1 ASMSTTVISAPGK
14 VLLAGGYLVLD
25 PAYSGV
31 VVSTGARFYT
41 AVRDLDEATS
51 LAAAQAD
58 RPVEIR
64 VRSPQF
70 ENATWVYSVG
80 ADVEC
85 DRACVSLS
93 ASSAS
98 SKNKFV
104 HLALQRTLS
113 LALEQ
118 HGAGAL
124 QNSLSYGLDITIVGD
139 NDFYSQRAQLEA
151 KKLPPTLASLAQIPP
166 FCKTGVQLAEV
177 HKTGLGSSAALIT
190 SLVSSLLIHLR
201 VIPRDSFS
209 GDAEQ
214 GTASASE
221 GRKLAHNLAQY
232 VHCLAQGKVGSGF
245 DVSAAVFGSQLYT
258 RFDPGV
264 IAPLMTDDAVPV
276 WKSVKLLPTIS
287 PSNKDWNHRVEPFKL
302 PPLTR
307 LMLAD
312 VDAGSD
318 TPSLVGKVLKWR
330 KEDSKTADDLW
341 NALDKVNHAFSKTLL
356 KLSDMHARNEKAYT
370 KAVKYLSTLQT
381 VQVRPWL
388 VNPNISGD
396 DQEIM
401 EAFAEAHQYSEVRSS
416 PEVRAKM
423 REMGSLSGVPIEP
436 PEQTKLLD
444 ACVSGAGVIGGG
456 VPGAGGYDAIWLLV
470 LDPVICPPHELPS
483 SRIEGVWAEYK
494 GMDVSPLSASESAA
508 KGVRLEEVVGV
519 KGLKDLVAAPW

>member
-1 ASMSTTVISAPGK
+1 MTTTAVSAPGK

-31 VVSTGARFYT
+31 VVSTSARFYT
-41 AVRDLDEATS
+41 TVRDLDEAAS
-51 LAAAQAD
+51 VAAAKAD
-58 RPVEIR
+58 RPIEIR

-70 ENATWVYSVG
+70 VNATWIYFVVFDG
-80 ADVEC
+80 EAVRVEQVADI
-85 DRACVSLS
+85 
-93 ASSAS
+93 ASSTSS

-113 LALEQ
+113 LALEAR
-118 HGAGAL
+118 GAGAL
-124 QNSLSYGLDITIVGD
+124 QNSLSYGLDITIAGD
-139 NDFYSQRAQLEA
+139 NDFYSQRAQLAA
-151 KKLPPTLASLAQIPP
+151 KSLPPTLASLAQLPP
-166 FCKTGVQLAEV
+166 FAPTGVQLADV

-190 SLVSSLLIHLR
+190 SLVSSLLVHLR
-201 VIPRDSFS
+201 VIPSDSFA
-209 GDAEQ
+209 GDAEG
-214 GTASASE
+214 GTVSASD

-264 IAPLMTDDAVPV
+264 IAPLMSDNVT
-276 WKSVKLLPTIS
+276 VKLLPTIS
-287 PSNKDWNHRVEPFKL
+287 TSNKEWNHRVEPFRL

-330 KEDSKTADDLW
+330 KEDSGTANDLW

-356 KLSDMHARNEKAYT
+356 TLSDLHAQDTKTYA

-381 VQVRPWL
+381 VQWL
-388 VNPNISGD
+388 VNPNISGG

-401 EAFAEAHQYSEVRSS
+401 EAFAQAHQYSED
-416 PEVRAKM
+416 VRAKM
-423 REMGSLSGVPIEP
+423 REMGTLSGVPIEP
-436 PEQTKLLD
+436 PEQTELLN

-470 LDPVICPPHELPS
+470 LDPEICPPEELPS
-483 SRIEGVWAEYK
+483 ARVERVWAGWK
-494 GMDVSPLSASESAA
+494 GLDVSPLSASESVA
-508 KGVRLEEVVGV
+508 KGVRLEDVAGV
-519 KGLKDLVAAPW
+519 KGLKDLVDAPW